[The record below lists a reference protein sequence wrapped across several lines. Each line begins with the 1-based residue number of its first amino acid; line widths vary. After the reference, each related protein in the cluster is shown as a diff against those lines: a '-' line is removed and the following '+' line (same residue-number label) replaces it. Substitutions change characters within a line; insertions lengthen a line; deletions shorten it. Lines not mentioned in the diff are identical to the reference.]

1 MWKERRLKKFAE
13 KCLRI
18 KDMLLNKELQDQE
31 ELRKVMKKELSK
43 KEIEMAA
50 MEYLVS
56 LALSKSLTKQ
66 DNSNDDNK
74 VSQTYQPH
82 KMPEEDKVAYI

>member
-56 LALSKSLTKQ
+56 LALSQSMTNHKDNQ
-66 DNSNDDNK
+66 DTQEQSN
-74 VSQTYQPH
+74 TYQSH
-82 KMPEEDKVAYI
+82 KMPDKDKVAYT